1 MLFNKTKN
9 KQIMPKVKIADTHWK
24 KTKGLMFEDKNKFDY
39 ALVFDLGKESQIS
52 ATIHMMFVFFPIDV
66 VYLNKEKRV
75 VDIVKGLKPFTPSYT
90 PKARSCYFIELPE
103 GKASGIGINDS
114 LEWQHK

>member
-1 MLFNKTKN
+1 MLFNKTQN

-24 KTKGLMFEDKNKFDY
+24 KTKGLMFEDKAKFDY
-39 ALVFDLGKESQIS
+39 ALVFDLGRESQMS

-66 VYLNKEKRV
+66 VYLNKEKKV

-90 PKARSCYFIELPE
+90 PKARSYYFVELPE
-103 GKASGIGINDS
+103 GISSGIEINDI
-114 LEWQHK
+114 LEWVHK